1 MMMRIILMIGLLS
14 PVLLTAQVTLKKDNN
29 GIQLENGLVKAVFK
43 QNGKQITQQYYAK
56 TTGTWKLVAESFQAP
71 AQFPDSANQ
80 LLNTALSEYRYLT
93 SAATGSV
100 SIDNNKNVVITGE
113 INNVKLRQ
121 VISLGAKDHNFHIDV
136 TAMLPER
143 ENKLEY
149 LLSTYRYSKDGAPEF
164 IHTPT
169 LKYNEERWKTPAE
182 QQILGDRSFHSP
194 AVILQDKQQ
203 FFSLVPDLNAINEY
217 RVLSPDARRTIDIP
231 RNKFSVPLIESKYT
245 MPTALDMNINTGLTK
260 SPVIAFGFIDNI
272 IQHHIRYL
280 HPNDG
285 KMVRTV
291 STSELKYAFDLF
303 IGTDKKEGEGFKDIT
318 SFIWKQYGHPEF
330 MHHRHLAMPF
340 TDYVKTISGVTFSP
354 MEVQPP
360 VEGYKN
366 TGSFLEFELDGVPVG
381 GFRSAV
387 PGWLDALWNSVFWNN
402 ARDAV
407 GMYLWG
413 KRLADSSY
421 LDKARRTVNL
431 ILASPQNEKGLF
443 PLIYR
448 AKEKKWQSA
457 SYDIVSG
464 KYGLFSAGPES
475 KTYDVV
481 AMSKTCAHLLD
492 YYNRCEQNKKIITFT
507 EKYADWVAESVDAN
521 GMLVSYI
528 STDMQ
533 PSDVLKYSAQ
543 PAASMWFLAEMY
555 RITKNKKH
563 LEAAKRIAAF
573 LQREV
578 IPLQRWIDLEQY
590 FSCGIKSLSFKGD
603 TEQGQLARGNLS
615 VAWAAEGFASLFRA
629 TSDKQYLH
637 SGESCIDYLT
647 FTQCSWNPH
656 YIYTAYPFGGFSVD
670 NSDHATYLDA
680 RQAEYVKPLIWYGK
694 QLGRNDLLE
703 RGVAAARASVVL
715 INHPL
720 HKMNGIYEYT
730 NIYTFGLGPEN
741 IDHEGHPQS
750 AMRTHAG
757 WGEGSGIFAGLS
769 DAVDALE
776 GAYVDVKKNIA
787 VGVDGVSITSSAV
800 KNGALYLEIRSRL
813 AELDVPWDKP
823 YMVNLKIER
832 GPAKTFINGREV
844 STGKQRVVKLQIH
857 PDGTIQSAW

>member
-1 MMMRIILMIGLLS
+1 MKIGLIILWLV
-14 PVLLTAQVTLKKDNN
+14 PVVAFGQVTVKKEN
-29 GIQLENGLVKAVFK
+29 GVITLENGRVRATFS
-43 QNGKQITQQYYAK
+43 QNRKMVAQQYFAK
-56 TTGTWKLVAESFQAP
+56 EGSGWKPVAESFQPP
-71 AQFPDSANQ
+71 AQFPSEANQ
-80 LLNTALSEYRYLT
+80 LLNSSVSKYRYIT
-93 SAATGSV
+93 SMAEGSAV
-100 SIDNNKNVVITGE
+100 SKGNSIVIAGELNK
-113 INNVKLRQ
+113 VKIQQ
-121 VISLGAKDHNFHIDV
+121 VISLGANSDNFHMDV
-136 TAMLPER
+136 SAVLPGGQDS
-143 ENKLEY
+143 LEY
-149 LLSTYRYSKDGAPEF
+149 ILSTYRFVFNGAPEF

-169 LKYNEERWKTPAE
+169 LKYNEERWKTPEE

-194 AVILQDKQQ
+194 AVILQDKKT

-217 RVLSPDARRTIDIP
+217 RVLSPDARRTISIP

-245 MPTALDMNINTGLTK
+245 MPTALDMNIRTGLTE
-260 SPVIAFGFIDNI
+260 SPVVSFGFIDNI
-272 IQHHIRYL
+272 IQHHVRYL

-291 STSELKYAFDLF
+291 SSPELKYSFDLF
-303 IGTDKKEGEGFKDIT
+303 IGADKKEGEGFKDIT
-318 SFIWKQYGHPEF
+318 AFIWKEYGHPTF
-330 MHHRHLAMPF
+330 LNHKHLAMPF
-340 TDYVKTISGVTFSP
+340 TDYVKTISGITFYP

-360 VEGYKN
+360 VDGYKN
-366 TGSFLEFELDGVPVG
+366 TGSFLEFEMNGVPVG

-387 PGWLDALWNSVFWNN
+387 PGWTDALWNSVFWNN

-413 KRLADSSY
+413 KKLADTSY
-421 LDKARRTVNL
+421 VDKARRTINL
-431 ILASPQNEKGLF
+431 ILASPQNEEGLF

-464 KYGLFSAGPES
+464 KFGLFSAGPES
-475 KTYDVV
+475 KTFDVV
-481 AMSKTCAHLLD
+481 SMSKTCAHLLD
-492 YYNRCEQNKKIITFT
+492 YYNRCEKNKKIIDFT
-507 EKYADWVAESVDAN
+507 AKYADWLAKTVDEN

-528 STDMQ
+528 STDMK
-533 PSDVLKYSAQ
+533 PSDILKYSAQ
-543 PAASMWFLAEMY
+543 PAASMWFLADMY
-555 RITKNKKH
+555 GITKNKKH
-563 LEAAKRIAAF
+563 LEAAQRIASF

-578 IPLQRWIDLEQY
+578 LPLQRWIDLEQY
-590 FSCGIKSLSFKGD
+590 FSCGIKSLSFTGD
-603 TEQGQLARGNLS
+603 KEQGQLARGNLS
-615 VAWAAEGFASLFRA
+615 VAWAAEGFASLYRV
-629 TSDKQYLH
+629 TTNKEYLS
-637 SGESCIDYLT
+637 SGEACIDYLT

-694 QLGRNDLLE
+694 QLGRNDLVE

-787 VGVDGVSITSSAV
+787 VGVDGVSVTSYSI
-800 KNGALYLEIRSRL
+800 KNGALYLNMHSRL
-813 AELDVPWDKP
+813 SDLDVPYTKP
-823 YMVNLKIER
+823 YYINLKIE
-832 GPAKTFINGREV
+832 GHTSKLYINNKEV
-844 STGKQRVVKLQIH
+844 KISNNGVVPLVVMQNGEISGAGK
-857 PDGTIQSAW
+857 

>member
-1 MMMRIILMIGLLS
+1 MIRFVVIIFLLS
-14 PVLLTAQVTLKKDNN
+14 APFVTQSQVTVKKE
-29 GIQLENGLVKAVFK
+29 GKIIILENGLVRAVFK
-43 QNGKQITQQYYAK
+43 QKEKLVGQEYFAK
-56 TTGTWKLVAESFQAP
+56 EGNAWKLIAESFGPP
-71 AQFPDSANQ
+71 AQYPANANQ
-80 LLNTALSEYRYLT
+80 LLNSSITKYRYLA
-93 SAATGSV
+93 SMAEGAAEISRSNSV
-100 SIDNNKNVVITGE
+100 IISGELNNIKIKQIITLEKNKE
-113 INNVKLRQ
+113 
-121 VISLGAKDHNFHIDV
+121 NFHVDV
-136 TAMLPER
+136 EAVLPG
-143 ENKLEY
+143 KQDSIEY
-149 LLSTYRYSKDGAPEF
+149 LLSTYRFIHEGAPSF
-164 IHTPT
+164 VHTPT
-169 LKYNEERWKTPAE
+169 LKYNEERWETPAE

-194 AVILQDKQQ
+194 AVVLQEKKT
-203 FFSLVPDLNAINEY
+203 FFSLVPDLDAINKY
-217 RVLSPDARRTIDIP
+217 RVLSPDARRTIDVP
-231 RNKFSVPLIESKYT
+231 RNQFSVPLVESKYT
-245 MPTALDMNINTGLTK
+245 MPTALDMNIRTGLTPGPIV
-260 SPVIAFGFIDNI
+260 SYGFIDNI

-285 KMVRTV
+285 TMVRTV
-291 STSELKYAFDLF
+291 SSPELKYSFDLF
-303 IGTDKKEGEGFKDIT
+303 ISANKNEGRGFQDIT
-318 SFIWKQYGHPEF
+318 SFIWKKYGHPAF
-330 MHHRHLAMPF
+330 IDHKHLVMPF
-340 TDYVKTISGVTFSP
+340 PDYVKTISGVTFYP

-360 VEGYKN
+360 VDGYKN
-366 TGSFLEFELDGVPVG
+366 TGSFLEFEMNGVPVG

-387 PGWLDALWNSVFWNN
+387 PGWTDALWNSVFWNN

-413 KRLADSSY
+413 KRLHDNTY
-421 LDKARRTVNL
+421 LDRARRTVNL
-431 ILASPQNEKGLF
+431 ILASPQNKEGLF

-492 YYNRCEQNKKIITFT
+492 YYQRCEQDKKIIEFT
-507 EKYADWVAESVDAN
+507 AKYADWLSDAVDEN

-528 STDMQ
+528 STGMQ
-533 PSDVLKYSAQ
+533 PSDILKYSAQ
-543 PAASMWFLAEMY
+543 PASSMWFLSEIYRVTKKKKYLQAAE
-555 RITKNKKH
+555 
-563 LEAAKRIAAF
+563 RIASF
-573 LQREV
+573 LQREI

-603 TEQGQLARGNLS
+603 SEQGQLARGNLS
-615 VAWAAEGFASLFRA
+615 VGWAAEGFASLYKA
-629 TSDKQYLH
+629 TNNDMYLK

-694 QLGRNDLLE
+694 QLGRSDLVE

-750 AMRTHAG
+750 AMRTHAS
-757 WGEGSGIFAGLS
+757 WGEGSGIFTGLS
-769 DAVDALE
+769 DAADALE
-776 GAYVDVKKNIA
+776 GAYINMKKNIA
-787 VGVDGVSITSSAV
+787 VGVDGVAITSYE
-800 KNGALYLEIRSRL
+800 NRGGNLYITMISRL
-813 AELDVPWDKP
+813 SQLEVPYTKP
-823 YMVNLKIER
+823 YLINLKID
-832 GPAKTFINGREV
+832 GNPSKVFINGKEYPVNKDGLVPVNV
-844 STGKQRVVKLQIH
+844 SF
-857 PDGTIQSAW
+857 